1 MDGDWARWSRGTA
14 SSLRGSTEVRH
25 PGKQRWSAAAV
36 VALAI
41 PAAAVLAAAPAAAQE
56 TVLSRSDLRGLTEL
70 VERCA
75 AGNPDFLSSCREIG
89 LAAMSLQQGVGL
101 VGSLGSD
108 IPGNASTLGRRLGN
122 VPRIGLAFSAGVLG
136 VELPPVASAGVAGL
150 EGSETLTLAGGRVD
164 AVAGVL
170 DGFQLAPTIG
180 GVLSVDLIASY
191 SRVRL
196 PEGAG
201 VAGSTSGVGLG
212 ARVGL
217 LRESFTM
224 PGISVSATR
233 RWHGT
238 LRAGSVDAGTAAQAD
253 PELTVSSLR
262 AVLGKNWFVVGV
274 MGGVGWERYAGDT
287 RLYVPRGTTDSV
299 AVTGHVASERTLY
312 FVSGWFNFLVT
323 QVSAEIGAAE
333 GVPDPFADRVG
344 TYDPSGLTWFA
355 SAAFRITL

>member
-1 MDGDWARWSRGTA
+1 MRGVGLRRWRAGVPAGVAAVSILLPA
-14 SSLRGSTEVRH
+14 SSG
-25 PGKQRWSAAAV
+25 
-36 VALAI
+36 
-41 PAAAVLAAAPAAAQE
+41 AQE
-56 TVLSRSDLRGLTEL
+56 TTPRRSDLRGLTEL

-75 AGNPDFLSSCREIG
+75 DGNPDFLSPCREIG
-89 LAAMSLQQGVGL
+89 LAAMALQQGVGL

-108 IPGNASTLGRRLGN
+108 IPGNPSTLGRRLGRM
-122 VPRIGLAFSAGVLG
+122 PRLGLAVSGGLLG
-136 VELPPVASAGVAGL
+136 VRMPPVGGAGVAEL
-150 EGSETLTLAGGRVD
+150 EEMETLTLAGLRVD
-164 AVAGVL
+164 AMAGVL
-170 DGFQLAPTIG
+170 DGLRLGPSIG

-191 SRVRL
+191 SLVRL

-201 VAGSTSGVGLG
+201 VTGSSTGVGLG

-217 LRESFTM
+217 LRESFTV

-238 LRAGSVDAGTAAQAD
+238 LRAGSVDAGTVAQAD

-262 AVLGKNWFVVGV
+262 AVAGKNWFVVGV

-287 RLYVPRGTTDSV
+287 RLSVPRKATDE
-299 AVTGHVASERTLY
+299 ATATGHVASERMIY
-312 FVSGWFNFLVT
+312 FMSGWYNFLIT

-333 GVPDPFADRVG
+333 GVPDPFADRTG

-355 SAAFRITL
+355 SAALRITF